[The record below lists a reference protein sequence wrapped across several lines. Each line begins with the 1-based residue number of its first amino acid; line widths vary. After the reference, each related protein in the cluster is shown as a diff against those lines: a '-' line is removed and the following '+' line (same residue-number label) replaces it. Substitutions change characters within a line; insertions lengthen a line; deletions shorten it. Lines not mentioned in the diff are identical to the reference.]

1 MSLFYGLREKVLM
14 DVLVFLGKK
23 NKDKYRVSYCNFSIK
38 KNGMQKFLLKNLIY
52 DSAYMF

>member
-1 MSLFYGLREKVLM
+1 M